1 MDFKGLDAEEIVK
14 KLDKLRP
21 NSDYLTS
28 AVLQYNVETH
38 EIFTNTTKYPNK
50 LVETDEGTTSIPINR
65 IGFAIQQMI
74 VDKIVAFGFG
84 KPVSYVPTDANAWSL
99 VQSVLDQNKS
109 ISLNRN
115 AAREIYGATKTAEV
129 WYLTPEA
136 DRLRYKLLKPT
147 EGDVFYPIFEN
158 GDMTAFIREIL
169 VKDENDKDVEYREIY
184 TTEEKIILKKE
195 TVWIE
200 EGRERNVIGKIPVVY
215 GSQKKTE
222 WDIVQPL
229 IERLEE
235 LASGHAEINDYHVAP
250 KIKTKGEITGF
261 AKKGEKG
268 AIFEMEKDAE
278 MDYMTWNNNTDSYK
292 LEFENLWNIIFKLT
306 QTPDISFDKLK
317 SMGAISGVAAQ
328 YYFMDIHLKVEMK
341 REIWDDYLARRIN
354 IIKAFLANVL
364 STKDAKKLE
373 ELEVDIVYN
382 PYMIND
388 MKEKISTYTDA
399 TGGQQIMSVST
410 AMRNIGIDDPE
421 EEIKK
426 IREENDYA
434 TETENS
440 NTFGL

>member
-1 MDFKGLDAEEIVK
+1 MDLKGLNAEELVK
-14 KLDKLRP
+14 KIDKFKP
-21 NSDYLTS
+21 SSDYLAN

-38 EIFTNTTKYPNK
+38 EIFTNKTKYPDK
-50 LVETDEGTTSIPINR
+50 LVETEEGTATQPINR

-84 KPVSYVPTDANAWSL
+84 KPVSYIPTNDSWPL

-109 ISLNRN
+109 VSLTRN
-115 AAREIYGATKTAEV
+115 IARQIYGATKGAEI

-136 DRLRYKLLKPT
+136 DRLRVKQLLPT

-158 GDMTAFIREIL
+158 GDMTAFVREIT
-169 VKDENDKDVEYREIY
+169 VKDENDKEVEYREIY
-184 TTEEKIILKKE
+184 TAEEKIVLRKDSSW
-195 TVWIE
+195 VE
-200 EGRERNVIGKIPVVY
+200 ESREINIIGKIPVVY

-250 KIKTKGEITGF
+250 KIKAKGGIEGF
-261 AKKGEKG
+261 AKKGERG
-268 AIFEMEKDAE
+268 AIFQLDKEAE
-278 MDYMTWNNNTDSYK
+278 LDYMTWNNDTDSYK
-292 LEFENLWNIIFKLT
+292 LEFENLWNIIFKIT

-341 REIWDDYLARRIN
+341 REIWDDFLARRIN
-354 IIKAFLANVL
+354 IIKSFLAKVL

-388 MKEKISTYTDA
+388 MKEKISYLMDA
-399 TGGQQIMSVST
+399 TGGQAIMSVET
-410 AMRNIGIDDPE
+410 AMRNLGIDDPAE
-421 EEIKK
+421 EMKR
-426 IREENDYA
+426 IREENEYA
-434 TETENS
+434 AEKENEK
-440 NTFGL
+440 TFEI

>member
-1 MDFKGLDAEEIVK
+1 MDLKGLDAEEIVK

-21 NSDYLTS
+21 NTDYLS
-28 AVLQYNVETH
+28 KAVLQYNVETH
-38 EIFTNTTKYPNK
+38 EIFTNKTKYPDK
-50 LVETDEGTTSIPINR
+50 LVETEEGTASQPINR

-84 KPVSYVPTDANAWSL
+84 KPVSYIPTDAEVWPL

-109 ISLNRN
+109 VSLTRN
-115 AAREIYGATKTAEV
+115 IARQIYGATKGAEI

-136 DRLRYKLLKPT
+136 DRLRVKQLLPT
-147 EGDVFYPIFEN
+147 EGDVFYPVFEN
-158 GDMTAFIREIL
+158 GDMTAFVREIT
-169 VKDENDKDVEYREIY
+169 VKDETDKEVEYREIY
-184 TTEEKIILKKE
+184 TSEEKIVLKKDSQ
-195 TVWIE
+195 WIE
-200 EGRERNVIGKIPVVY
+200 ESRERNLIGKIPVVY

-250 KIKTKGEITGF
+250 KIKAKGEINGF

-268 AIFEMEKDAE
+268 AIFEMEKDGE
-278 MDYMTWNNNTDSYK
+278 LDYMTWNNNTDSYK
-292 LEFENLWNIIFKLT
+292 LEFDNLWNIIFKLT

-341 REIWDDYLARRIN
+341 REIWDDYLTRRIN

-382 PYMIND
+382 TYMIND
-388 MKEKISTYTDA
+388 MKEKITYLMDA
-399 TGGQQIMSVST
+399 TGGQAIMSVET
-410 AMRNIGIDDPE
+410 AMRNLGIDDPV
-421 EEIKK
+421 EEIKR
-426 IREENDYA
+426 IRDENEYSA
-434 TETENS
+434 ESENS
-440 NTFGL
+440 NTFGI